1 MKRVLK
7 FAKTTLIGGL
17 VVITPVALLVMVI
30 IEAVQLVSRVIDP
43 IVAMLPVTTIAGIN
57 VTGIVALLCVL
68 GLCFAA
74 GLIALTGA
82 GATIG
87 GWVEARL
94 IRLPGYKMFKAY
106 TRAMTGSQAQQLQ
119 PALLT
124 NPMDTQVL
132 AFVIE
137 EGENHCVVLVP
148 NAPAV
153 MAGSIQHVPKERV
166 AKLNITLAEAS
177 QVLSEYGMGAMPYF
191 EDDSYKSVPTVPSS

>member
-1 MKRVLK
+1 MKRFLR
-7 FAKTTLIGGL
+7 FAKTTLVGGL
-17 VVITPVALLVMVI
+17 VVITPVALLLMVLW
-30 IEAVQLVSRVIDP
+30 EAVQLVSRIIDP
-43 IVAMLPVTTIAGIN
+43 VVALLPVAKIAGID
-57 VTGIVALLCVL
+57 VTAIVALLCVL

-74 GLIALTGA
+74 GLAALTGA
-82 GATIG
+82 GVTLGKWA
-87 GWVEARL
+87 EARL
-94 IRLPGYKMFKAY
+94 TRFPGYKMFKAY

-137 EGENHCVVLVP
+137 EGEDHCVVLVP